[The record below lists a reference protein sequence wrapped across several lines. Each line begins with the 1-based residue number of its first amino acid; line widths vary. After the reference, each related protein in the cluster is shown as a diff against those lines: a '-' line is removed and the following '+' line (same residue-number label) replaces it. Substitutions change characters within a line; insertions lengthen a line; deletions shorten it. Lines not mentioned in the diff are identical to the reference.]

1 VKLAR
6 SLGAL
11 ALAAAMT
18 LEAAGTHADTPST
31 TSTTSTPPPPNR
43 KRELR
48 SSGIALFGLGSASAL
63 VGGLLAITG
72 LAVARPGT
80 EGRRLELTAAVGFAG
95 FAGLAFAG
103 GVPLF
108 LLGAPVTDGG
118 SPGSPIR
125 ARERALDPGSAPKP
139 PAPPAPAV
147 SLGPRGVT
155 LAWSF

>member
-18 LEAAGTHADTPST
+18 LEAAGTRADTPST
-31 TSTTSTPPPPNR
+31 TSTTSTTPPPNR
-43 KRELR
+43 KRDLR
-48 SSGIALFGLGSASAL
+48 SSGIALFGLGSASAR

-72 LAVARPGT
+72 FAAARPGT
-80 EGRRLELTAAVGFAG
+80 EARRLELTAAVGFAG

-108 LLGAPVTDGG
+108 VLG
-118 SPGSPIR
+118 SP
-125 ARERALDPGSAPKP
+125 AP
-139 PAPPAPAV
+139 PAPAPAV
-147 SLGPRGVT
+147 SLGPRGVA